1 MIKEMKKH
9 SKKRIKREDESD
21 LPDQQKRKR
30 RKLTD
35 QLPALP
41 GGQASQA
48 RGLGEAES
56 AEDGMMTEHASGEN
70 GTLITV
76 SEDKGNA
83 GMSKSVTVGNAE
95 VNDIASQER
104 GLSGAGSDDDRA
116 CWWREWDTY
125 YCE

>member
-41 GGQASQA
+41 GGQASQV

-56 AEDGMMTEHASGEN
+56 AEDGMMTEHASGEKE
-70 GTLITV
+70 TQTIV
-76 SEDKGNA
+76 SEDRGTA
-83 GMSKSVTVGNAE
+83 GMSNNDMVG
-95 VNDIASQER
+95 VQKRMI
-104 GLSGAGSDDDRA
+104 
-116 CWWREWDTY
+116 
-125 YCE
+125 